1 MATNALE
8 LIGPVPRGRPSSYT
22 EDVAREICE
31 RLAAGELLVDICEDA
46 DMPTIRTVMNWLGRY
61 EEFYFQYASARERQ
75 QHLETEEIRKIA
87 DDLSILPEHKRQMID
102 ARKWRAERLAKRFY
116 APAVKHEHAIE
127 SAAPLSA
134 ERVPESLAWLVG
146 QLPSGDATSGRGPDH
161 SDVGE
166 E

>member
-87 DDLSILPEHKRQMID
+87 DDLSILPEHKRQMVD
-102 ARKWRAERLAKRFY
+102 ARKWRAERLNRGQYGAK
-116 APAVKHEHAIE
+116 VEHEIHAH
-127 SAAPLSA
+127 SHAALGA
-134 ERVPESLAWLVG
+134 ERVPEGLEWLVG
-146 QLPSGDATSGRGPDH
+146 QLPSGEAASGPGPDH